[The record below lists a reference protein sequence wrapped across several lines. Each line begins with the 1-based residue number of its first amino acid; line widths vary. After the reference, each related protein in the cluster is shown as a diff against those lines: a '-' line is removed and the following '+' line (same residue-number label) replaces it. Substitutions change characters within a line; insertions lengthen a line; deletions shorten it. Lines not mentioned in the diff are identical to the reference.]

1 VCQLAPL
8 LCALCVCVI
17 CYCSI
22 NQNLKNHFFKTKNH
36 RFLSKTGLYLVFV
49 CAYLQESDSVR
60 AGLLMEQAALF
71 LLQIPP
77 PGLRKFA
84 FTMVLAGLKYF
95 QHAQRSLG
103 IRCYL

>member
-1 VCQLAPL
+1 MCHCSINQDIKTHLFIKLSRFLIVNDFI
-8 LCALCVCVI
+8 LCVCV
-17 CYCSI
+17 CV
-22 NQNLKNHFFKTKNH
+22 H
-36 RFLSKTGLYLVFV
+36 
-49 CAYLQESDSVR
+49 LQESDSVR

>member
-1 VCQLAPL
+1 M
-8 LCALCVCVI
+8 
-17 CYCSI
+17 
-22 NQNLKNHFFKTKNH
+22 
-36 RFLSKTGLYLVFV
+36 
-49 CAYLQESDSVR
+49 R

-95 QHAQRSLG
+95 QHAQRNLG